1 MLALIGSDHPV
12 SRAQLDA
19 CKLRLSLTDLDPPPP
34 GHGTAID
41 VALPAGLDRAEAA
54 RRIGAAFAAL
64 LARIERPGTLVVSG
78 GETLRSVCEALDA
91 RGLVVHGEVA
101 QGIAAARLSGGRWD
115 GLRVVTKSGAF
126 GHAGTLSELL
136 ETGVAP

>member
-1 MLALIGSDHPV
+1 
-12 SRAQLDA
+12 
-19 CKLRLSLTDLDPPPP
+19 
-34 GHGTAID
+34 
-41 VALPAGLDRAEAA
+41 
-54 RRIGAAFAAL
+54 
-64 LARIERPGTLVVSG
+64 
-78 GETLRSVCEALDA
+78 LRSVCEALDA